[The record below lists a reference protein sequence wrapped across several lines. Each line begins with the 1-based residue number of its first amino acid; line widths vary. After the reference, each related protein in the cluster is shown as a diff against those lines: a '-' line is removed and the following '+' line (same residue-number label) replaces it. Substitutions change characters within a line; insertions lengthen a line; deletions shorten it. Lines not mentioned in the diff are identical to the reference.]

1 MLTLEISLTNWFNLM
16 LADKMISTG
25 KHNSRVSM
33 MQVKLI
39 LYSESLMLASTT
51 GMNTLETDQDLLSPL
66 SLTEFM

>member
-1 MLTLEISLTNWFNLM
+1 MLTLEISLTNWSNLM